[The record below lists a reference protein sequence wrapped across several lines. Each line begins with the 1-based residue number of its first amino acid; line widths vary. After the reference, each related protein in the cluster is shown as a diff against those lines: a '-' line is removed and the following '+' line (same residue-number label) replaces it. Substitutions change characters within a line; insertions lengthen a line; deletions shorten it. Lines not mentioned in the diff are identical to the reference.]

1 MEWMKE
7 LWIYTIKNF
16 TLIAMI
22 FFSSLNIITLWQN
35 LAIIYNYTR

>member
-1 MEWMKE
+1 MERMKE

-16 TLIAMI
+16 TLIAMT
-22 FFSSLNIITLWQN
+22 FSSSSNIVTLWQN